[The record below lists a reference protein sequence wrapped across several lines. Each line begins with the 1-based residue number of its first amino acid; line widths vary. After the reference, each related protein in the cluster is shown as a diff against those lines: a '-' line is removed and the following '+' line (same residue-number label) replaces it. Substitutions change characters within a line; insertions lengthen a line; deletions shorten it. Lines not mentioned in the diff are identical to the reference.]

1 MTVIGLHTTAAQAN
15 VKDEAIVTSIVE
27 GVGTLADLGDFEA
40 LQDLYAHEV
49 LLDYSSLN
57 GQEATL
63 ISSQALMTQWA
74 SVLPGFDATK
84 HNVSNIDVQFD
95 RDLAN
100 VTANVVA
107 DHYVN
112 DLFWQVSGKYRYQLA
127 KQNDQWEIVKHTFIL
142 KDEKGTR
149 DVFGQAISKAGE
161 SPNRYLV
168 RQQTLAVAKQF
179 LASLKEADYAT
190 LKTSLSTD
198 VVLDIPNSG
207 VRIDEA
213 SAVIEY
219 LKQFK
224 VSANNDFAEV
234 TYPLKDANMVLA
246 QWQLATDADAAPN
259 IYAGLFHVE
268 QGKITLLRLLNRDTG
283 TQN

>member
-40 LQDLYAHEV
+40 FLDLYAHEV

-112 DLFWQVSGKYRYQLA
+112 DLFWQVSPGHPVL
-127 KQNDQWEIVKHTFIL
+127 
-142 KDEKGTR
+142 
-149 DVFGQAISKAGE
+149 QALPK
-161 SPNRYLV
+161 
-168 RQQTLAVAKQF
+168 
-179 LASLKEADYAT
+179 
-190 LKTSLSTD
+190 
-198 VVLDIPNSG
+198 
-207 VRIDEA
+207 
-213 SAVIEY
+213 
-219 LKQFK
+219 
-224 VSANNDFAEV
+224 
-234 TYPLKDANMVLA
+234 
-246 QWQLATDADAAPN
+246 
-259 IYAGLFHVE
+259 
-268 QGKITLLRLLNRDTG
+268 
-283 TQN
+283 